1 MHDIKMNLVTIF
13 FLGVFH
19 KSIHS
24 YPTRKVSLPI
34 CLFVCLHNASV
45 FCIFKI
51 LFHNSQNQVLSSFT
65 FFNLDENKIST
76 ELFVDPDLNELLMC
90 RGSKDVARYNMER
103 FITKRSILNVTTALD
118 PPLLKH
124 GKVPDGK
131 YVQVFCKSCVK

>member
-1 MHDIKMNLVTIF
+1 MNLATIF
-13 FLGVFH
+13 FLSVFH
-19 KSIHS
+19 KSINS
-24 YPTRKVSLPI
+24 YPTEKVSLPI
-34 CLFVCLHNASV
+34 CLLVCL
-45 FCIFKI
+45 
-51 LFHNSQNQVLSSFT
+51 NQVLSSFT

-90 RGSKDVARYNMER
+90 RGSKDVATYNMER
-103 FITKRSILNVTTALD
+103 FITKRSILNVATALD